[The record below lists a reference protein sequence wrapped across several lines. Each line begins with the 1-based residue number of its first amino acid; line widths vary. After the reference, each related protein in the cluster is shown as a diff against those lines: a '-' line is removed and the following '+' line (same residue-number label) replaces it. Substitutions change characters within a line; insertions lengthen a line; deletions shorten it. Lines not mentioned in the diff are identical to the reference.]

1 MARPV
6 PAGPRAY
13 RARIRGIGPLA
24 SLLPP
29 ALLGALAFVLL
40 RGNAS
45 VSRGVSGFVAT
56 LFAAPVLLILGVPF
70 RSGSGIYM
78 GGAAASAVLW
88 IVLGTIASRRA
99 TRTPIA
105 TWRNFWGEYA
115 WMLVGVWAGV
125 LLSLVATNLVLGR
138 ALV

>member
-13 RARIRGIGPLA
+13 RARIRGLGPIVA
-24 SLLPP
+24 LLPP
-29 ALLGALAFVLL
+29 VLLGALAFALL

-45 VSRGVSGFVAT
+45 ASRGVAGFVST
-56 LFAAPVLLILGVPF
+56 LFAAPVLPILGVPF
-70 RSGSGIYM
+70 RSGGAIYL
-78 GGAAASAVLW
+78 GGAAASAVVWL
-88 IVLGTIASRRA
+88 VLGTIAARRA
-99 TRTPIA
+99 TRVPIA

-115 WMLVGVWAGV
+115 WMLVGVWSGV
-125 LLSLVATNLVLGR
+125 LLSLVAANLVLGR